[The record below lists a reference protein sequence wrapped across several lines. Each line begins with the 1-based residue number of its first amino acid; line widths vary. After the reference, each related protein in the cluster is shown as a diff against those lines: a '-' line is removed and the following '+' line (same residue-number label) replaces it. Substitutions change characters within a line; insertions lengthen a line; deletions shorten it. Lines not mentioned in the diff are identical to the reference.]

1 MDADTDGTGGT
12 DETMATMRPSAS
24 TCYHCLSV
32 DHGAVLHTHQHNE
45 AYLAVVL
52 EGGYE
57 EAGDGGCQ
65 RVQTGDVV
73 LHSAFEMH
81 NNRYHANGSRLIV
94 LGLPQEFHKPRTV
107 MQVRDPDAIA
117 RVAEVDPA
125 QALEQVLAEMTPVN
139 REGNDWPHA
148 LASALRNAPS
158 LRLDRWAC
166 EAGLAEATVSRGF
179 AKVFGLTPIAYR
191 ARQKA
196 RMAWQMILGGAHS
209 LTDVAFH
216 AGFCDQ
222 AHMGHAIMAMT
233 GRTPGAWQRSCRS
246 QMDTR
251 PPIG

>member
-1 MDADTDGTGGT
+1 
-12 DETMATMRPSAS
+12 MATMRPSPR

-32 DHGAVLHTHQHNE
+32 GHGAVLQTHQHND

-57 EAGDGGCQ
+57 EAGDGGCV
-65 RVQTGDVV
+65 RVQAGDVV

-81 NNRYHANGSRLIV
+81 NNHYHAKGARLIV
-94 LGLPQEFHKPRTV
+94 LGLPQAFQKPRTV
-107 MQVRDPDAIA
+107 MQVCDPDAIA

-125 QALEQVLAEMTPVN
+125 QALEQVLAEITPVD
-139 REGNDWPHA
+139 REVNDWPQA

-158 LRLDRWAC
+158 LRLDRWARQ
-166 EAGLAEATVSRGF
+166 AGLAEATVSRGF

-196 RMAWQMILGGAHS
+196 RTAWEMILGGAHS

-222 AHMGHAIMAMT
+222 AHMGHAILAMT
-233 GRTPGAWQRSCRS
+233 GRTPGAWQRPCRS

-251 PPIG
+251 PAVR